1 MEQEQQ
7 KQNNLL
13 DSADCL
19 EAVGVFRA
27 WKNVLFVIL
36 LLCLLLLQGY
46 FWLAN
51 TSCVKPDKELPAA
64 SEPKPESTILEEQSP
79 AAVPDEIEQ
88 AAQRTAAVNQ
98 PAEVAPPPEKP
109 KRKISLRPGIKA
121 KQLSS
126 LVCMLNFIVI
136 PAAVLYCL
144 TILFSLKLSL
154 LGRLGGINHI
164 SRAFFISLVFV
175 VVLMPWQ
182 KLFGPV
188 IFGVIYTPEELLKAC
203 RAGEHSRTL
212 SAVFHYFRFT
222 ALWVVA
228 VLLLIFSHVRTHRW
242 AQAVVRRLE
251 VI

>member
-1 MEQEQQ
+1 MEQEQE

-13 DSADCL
+13 DSTDCL
-19 EAVGVFRA
+19 EAVGVFRT
-27 WKNVLFVIL
+27 WKNVLFLIV
-36 LLCLLLLQGY
+36 LLCLLLLQGA

-51 TSCVKPDKELPAA
+51 TNCVKPDKEPAA
-64 SEPKPESTILEEQSP
+64 AAEPKAESTVFEEQSP
-79 AAVPDEIEQ
+79 AVVPEIEQ
-88 AAQRTAAVNQ
+88 AAQRAAAVNQ

-109 KRKISLRPGIKA
+109 KRKISLRAGIKA
-121 KQLSS
+121 KQLSG
-126 LVCMLNFIVI
+126 LVCVLNFIVI

-175 VVLMPWQ
+175 IVLMPWQ

-203 RAGEHSRTL
+203 RAGEHCKTS

-228 VLLLIFSHVRTHRW
+228 ILLLIFSHVRTHRW